1 MGLSV
6 PARSHI
12 KALLVL
18 LPKYAV
24 FKRFVMQKPFR
35 KWTSSVPSQ
44 ELWFSLSK
52 YCDGHSQVRM
62 TLSEVILVWQL
73 FNFPNGFVLGKIIIP
88 EVIFW
93 FGLVKITSGIII
105 IPNTNLFG
113 KLNNY
118 QTKITSDKVML
129 RRRPPYLVLP
139 PKISNRG
146 LKFPI

>member
-1 MGLSV
+1 
-6 PARSHI
+6 
-12 KALLVL
+12 
-18 LPKYAV
+18 
-24 FKRFVMQKPFR
+24 
-35 KWTSSVPSQ
+35 
-44 ELWFSLSK
+44 
-52 YCDGHSQVRM
+52 M

-118 QTKITSDKVML
+118 QTKITSDKVI
-129 RRRPPYLVLP
+129 LVIHNVHEATLTTKLS
-139 PKISNRG
+139 KIKSII
-146 LKFPI
+146 KFPNACPIEKDKFHLAFYYSPGSKL